1 MANKNI
7 VKNIITGNWLGTGIK
22 AKSMFYIL
30 FVVTLIILLIYNRY
44 RAEEIILEKKA
55 LNEDVE
61 ILHSKYTKIQTKL
74 MVWGTE
80 RKVASDSTIIKM
92 GLRLP
97 EKPPR
102 VIVIK

>member
-44 RAEEIILEKKA
+44 RAEEIILEKKT
-55 LNEDVE
+55 LNENVE

-92 GLRLP
+92 SLRLP

>member
-7 VKNIITGNWLGTGIK
+7 VKNIITGNWLGTEIK

-44 RAEEIILEKKA
+44 RAEEIILEKKT

>member
-1 MANKNI
+1 MTNKNI

-30 FVVTLIILLIYNRY
+30 FVVSLIILLIYNRY

-97 EKPPR
+97 ENPPGL
-102 VIVIK
+102 IVIK